1 MKGLIVVNYI
11 MVVKQLLSIPIYWNG
26 DHFVGKADIQNIF
39 TRTRY
44 QVVIQK
50 NHFVDNTKQHKT
62 NKGHKIRIPDHL
74 NESF

>member
-26 DHFVGKADIQNIF
+26 DHFVGKADIQNNF

-44 QVVIQK
+44 RV
-50 NHFVDNTKQHKT
+50 
-62 NKGHKIRIPDHL
+62 
-74 NESF
+74 

>member
-1 MKGLIVVNYI
+1 MFWDCSLGNVN
-11 MVVKQLLSIPIYWNG
+11 
-26 DHFVGKADIQNIF
+26 IQNIF

-44 QVVIQK
+44 HVVIQK